1 MGIVQRQSNI
11 YEFYHVQAINKNCTK
26 ENTKLGII
34 AKRSK
39 NCTKEKQKLYQGEA
53 AEMTTGRSLEHL
65 PFPSFTYKHSPLL
78 MRPRYEW
85 TWTAIDTPS
94 YHYINFHSYP
104 RSVTVHLKTAK
115 DLDSKLSFLDTQVSL
130 ELVRFPN

>member
-1 MGIVQRQSNI
+1 MLFKIGNYKKEIPMMGIVQRQSNI

-53 AEMTTGRSLEHL
+53 KIVPG
-65 PFPSFTYKHSPLL
+65 
-78 MRPRYEW
+78 
-85 TWTAIDTPS
+85 
-94 YHYINFHSYP
+94 
-104 RSVTVHLKTAK
+104 
-115 DLDSKLSFLDTQVSL
+115 
-130 ELVRFPN
+130 